1 MSLKGRRGE
10 FPAGDGVDHATALGA
25 ANQALG
31 GRASRAT
38 NRFASVELRGVD
50 ELGRTGRESRNPD
63 DDAGGG
69 LPSGAWELAAMVSVA
84 VVTLVIVV
92 TLWIKF

>member
-1 MSLKGRRGE
+1 VKTRKGD
-10 FPAGDGVDHATALGA
+10 FAGSDGVDHATALNA

-50 ELGRTGRESRNPD
+50 ELGRTSRESHNPED
-63 DDAGGG
+63 DGGG

-84 VVTLVIVV
+84 VVTLVVV
-92 TLWIKF
+92 ITLWLKF

>member
-1 MSLKGRRGE
+1 
-10 FPAGDGVDHATALGA
+10 VDHPDALAA

-50 ELGRTGRESRNPD
+50 ELGRANREARRWDEETRVPR
-63 DDAGGG
+63 
-69 LPSGAWELAAMVSVA
+69 GAWELAAMISVG
-84 VVTLVIVV
+84 VVTLVFVI
-92 TLWIKF
+92 TLWML

>member
-1 MSLKGRRGE
+1 MKTRRAE
-10 FPAGDGVDHATALGA
+10 LSRGDGMDHATSLEA

-31 GRASRAT
+31 GRSSRAT

-63 DDAGGG
+63 DDASAG
-69 LPSGAWELAAMVSVA
+69 LPSGAWELAAMISVA
-84 VVTLVIVV
+84 VVTLLLVV
-92 TLWIKF
+92 VLWLL

>member
-1 MSLKGRRGE
+1 M
-10 FPAGDGVDHATALGA
+10 DHSDALAA

-50 ELGRTGRESRNPD
+50 ELGRTNREPRSWDEETRV
-63 DDAGGG
+63 
-69 LPSGAWELAAMVSVA
+69 PSGAWELAAMISVG
-84 VVTLVIVV
+84 VVTLVFVI
-92 TLWIKF
+92 TLWLL

>member
-1 MSLKGRRGE
+1 MKQSRAD
-10 FPAGDGVDHATALGA
+10 FHDGMDHQTALAA

-31 GRASRAT
+31 GRSSRAT

-50 ELGRTGRESRNPD
+50 ELGRTNRESRMPD
-63 DDAGGG
+63 DGGA

-84 VVTLVIVV
+84 VATLLVVIA
-92 TLWIKF
+92 LWLV

>member
-1 MSLKGRRGE
+1 MKPRKGD
-10 FPAGDGVDHATALGA
+10 FAVSDGMDHATALAA

-31 GRASRAT
+31 GHASRAT

-50 ELGRTGRESRNPD
+50 ELGRTSRESRHPN
-63 DDAGGG
+63 DDAGAG

-84 VVTLVIVV
+84 VVTLVIVII
-92 TLWIKF
+92 LWLKF

>member
-1 MSLKGRRGE
+1 VKRSKGD
-10 FPAGDGVDHATALGA
+10 FALSDGKDHATALEA

-50 ELGRTGRESRNPD
+50 ELGRTSRESRNPD

-84 VVTLVIVV
+84 VVTLVIVI
-92 TLWIKF
+92 TLWLKF

>member
-1 MSLKGRRGE
+1 MKGRKGD
-10 FPAGDGVDHATALGA
+10 FPASDGMDHATALDA

-50 ELGRTGRESRNPD
+50 ELGRTSRESRNPE
-63 DDAGGG
+63 DDAGAA

-84 VVTLVIVV
+84 LVTLVVV
-92 TLWIKF
+92 ITLWLKF

>member
-1 MSLKGRRGE
+1 MNLKGRR
-10 FPAGDGVDHATALGA
+10 PDLTGDGADHAKALEA

-50 ELGRTGRESRNPD
+50 ELRRTSREAHRD
-63 DDAGGG
+63 DEAGAG

-84 VVTLVIVV
+84 VVTLLIVI
-92 TLWIKF
+92 TLWML

>member
-1 MSLKGRRGE
+1 MNRRRAD
-10 FPAGDGVDHATALGA
+10 FDADGMDHDTALAA

-31 GRASRAT
+31 GRSSRAT

-50 ELGRTGRESRNPD
+50 ELGRTSRESRLPD
-63 DDAGGG
+63 DGAGA

-84 VVTLVIVV
+84 VATLLVVIA
-92 TLWIKF
+92 LWLI

>member
-1 MSLKGRRGE
+1 MSPGSRRPDLVGS
-10 FPAGDGVDHATALGA
+10 DGMDHATALEA

-50 ELGRTGRESRNPD
+50 ELGRTRKARSPD
-63 DDAGGG
+63 DEAGGG

-84 VVTLVIVV
+84 VVTLAIVI
-92 TLWIKF
+92 TLWML

>member
-1 MSLKGRRGE
+1 MSPKGRKGD
-10 FPAGDGVDHATALGA
+10 FAGSDGLDHEKALDA

-50 ELGRTGRESRNPD
+50 ELGRTSRESRNPD

-84 VVTLVIVV
+84 VVTLAVVV

>member
-1 MSLKGRRGE
+1 MNPSGRRPDLTG
-10 FPAGDGVDHATALGA
+10 GDGMDHAKALAA

-50 ELGRTGRESRNPD
+50 ELGRTSREARNRD
-63 DDAGGG
+63 DEGGG

-84 VVTLVIVV
+84 VVTLAIVIVV
-92 TLWIKF
+92 WML

>member
-1 MSLKGRRGE
+1 MKNHKGDFSG
-10 FPAGDGVDHATALGA
+10 GDGMDHAKALNA

-31 GRASRAT
+31 GHASRAT

-50 ELGRTGRESRNPD
+50 ELGRTSRESRNPD
-63 DDAGGG
+63 DDAGAT

-84 VVTLVIVV
+84 VVTLLVVI

>member
-1 MSLKGRRGE
+1 M
-10 FPAGDGVDHATALGA
+10 DHPDALEA

-50 ELGRTGRESRNPD
+50 ELGRTNRETRSWDEENP
-63 DDAGGG
+63 
-69 LPSGAWELAAMVSVA
+69 LPSGAWELAAMVSVG
-84 VVTLVIVV
+84 VMTLALVV
-92 TLWIKF
+92 TLWLL

>member
-1 MSLKGRRGE
+1 MNPGSRRPELSG
-10 FPAGDGVDHATALGA
+10 GDGMDHATALEA

-50 ELGRTGRESRNPD
+50 ELGRTREARND
-63 DDAGGG
+63 DEAGGG

-84 VVTLVIVV
+84 VVTLAIVI
-92 TLWIKF
+92 TLWML

>member
-1 MSLKGRRGE
+1 
-10 FPAGDGVDHATALGA
+10 VDHTDALEA

-50 ELGRTGRESRNPD
+50 ELGRTNREARNWNEETP
-63 DDAGGG
+63 
-69 LPSGAWELAAMVSVA
+69 LPSGAWELAAMISVG
-84 VVTLVIVV
+84 VVTLMLVV
-92 TLWIKF
+92 TLWLL

>member
-1 MSLKGRRGE
+1 MKSRRPE
-10 FPAGDGVDHATALGA
+10 LARGDGMDHATALEA

-50 ELGRTGRESRNPD
+50 ELGRTGREAKNPED
-63 DDAGGG
+63 GAGAA
-69 LPSGAWELAAMVSVA
+69 LPSGAWELAAMISVA
-84 VVTLVIVV
+84 IVTLLIVV
-92 TLWIKF
+92 VLWML

>member
-1 MSLKGRRGE
+1 MKRSRAD
-10 FPAGDGVDHATALGA
+10 FDTDGMDHETALAA

-31 GRASRAT
+31 GSSSRST

-50 ELGRTGRESRNPD
+50 ELGRTNRGSRLPD
-63 DDAGGG
+63 DGAGA

-84 VVTLVIVV
+84 VATLLVVIA
-92 TLWIKF
+92 LWLI